1 MASAK
6 SVFASI
12 FGFLFRAK
20 ILVPVI
26 LLLGVIGTS
35 VYFQRKAEESKGE
48 RYRTLAVDRGPVIQ
62 RITANGTLNPVT
74 VVSVGTQVSGTV
86 TKLYTDFNNA
96 VKANQVLLEL
106 DPALIKASL
115 AQIDASLRSAE
126 ATARLAESTLKR
138 NRELVAK
145 GFISSQTLEQNAK
158 ELDVANATVAQV
170 KSQLD
175 RERTN
180 LSYTIIR
187 SPIDGIVID
196 RKIDVGQT
204 VAASFSTPTL
214 FQIAKNLEEMQID
227 TSVAEA
233 DVGSV
238 RQGMPVR
245 FTVDAYPER
254 DFQGKIRLVR
264 LNPTIQ
270 QNVVTYNVV
279 VDVNNEGSL
288 LKPGMT
294 AQVSFVANQ
303 RENVVR
309 IPNGALR
316 FRPPKDD
323 KDERKV
329 VKKDVTKQK
338 PADSSSTAKP
348 EIASAVTAAA
358 KPGEGKTDATRER
371 ANVDGTPAADAS
383 ARIRRPP
390 ARVYKINDKNDLV
403 PVEIRTGIASNQ
415 FTEMISGDVKPGDEL
430 VIRDLQDKG
439 AKK

>member
-1 MASAK
+1 MA
-6 SVFASI
+6 FPRY
-12 FGFLFRAK
+12 LFRAK
-20 ILVPVI
+20 IIIPLI
-26 LLLGVIGTS
+26 LLVGIVVTGI
-35 VYFQRKAEESKGE
+35 YFQKKAEESKAE
-48 RYRTLAVDRGPVIQ
+48 RYRTVVVDRGAVIQ

-86 TKLYTDFNNA
+86 IKLYTDFNNT
-96 VKANQVLLEL
+96 VKAKQVLLEL
-106 DPALIKASL
+106 DPALIKANL

-138 NRELVAK
+138 NRDLVTK
-145 GFISSQTLEQNAK
+145 GFISSQTLEQNTK

-175 RERTN
+175 REKTN

-294 AQVSFVANQ
+294 AQVSFVANK
-303 RENVVR
+303 RDDVVR

-316 FRPPKDD
+316 FKPTKDD
-323 KDERKV
+323 KDDKKSA
-329 VKKDVTKQK
+329 KKDMNKKKAVDGKASMG
-338 PADSSSTAKP
+338 PADAPKESAKADNA
-348 EIASAVTAAA
+348 ASA
-358 KPGEGKTDATRER
+358 
-371 ANVDGTPAADAS
+371 DGG
-383 ARIRRPP
+383 ARVRRPP
-390 ARVYKINDKNDLV
+390 ARVYKINDKNELV
-403 PVEIRTGIASNQ
+403 PIEIRTGVASNQ
-415 FTEMISGDVKPGDEL
+415 FTEMISGDIKPGDEL
-430 VIRDLQDKG
+430 VIRDLQDKT

>member
-1 MASAK
+1 MAFSK
-6 SVFASI
+6 SFVSSI
-12 FGFLFRAK
+12 FSFLFRAK
-20 ILVPVI
+20 ILIPLI
-26 LLLGVIGTS
+26 LLVGIAGVG
-35 VYFQRKAEESKGE
+35 VYFQKKAEESKGE
-48 RYRTLAVDRGPVIQ
+48 RYRTIAVDRGAVIQ

-86 TKLYTDFNNA
+86 TKLYTDFNNT

-106 DPALIKASL
+106 DPALIKANL
-115 AQIDASLRSAE
+115 AQFDASLRSAQ
-126 ATARLAESTLKR
+126 ATARLAESTLRR
-138 NRELVAK
+138 NQDLVAK

-175 RERTN
+175 REKTN
-180 LSYTIIR
+180 RSYTIIR

-316 FRPPKDD
+316 FKPPKDD
-323 KDERKV
+323 KDDKKNP
-329 VKKDVTKQK
+329 KKDVNQK
-338 PADSSSTAKP
+338 KPTETAVN
-348 EIASAVTAAA
+348 SAPSAALKESA
-358 KPGEGKTDATRER
+358 KTDVA
-371 ANVDGTPAADAS
+371 AGTDAGG
-383 ARIRRPP
+383 RVRRPP
-390 ARVYKINDKNDLV
+390 ARVYKINDRNELV
-403 PVEIRTGIASNQ
+403 PIEIRTGIASNQ
-415 FTEMISGDVKPGDEL
+415 FTEMLSGDVKPGDEL
-430 VIRDLQDKG
+430 VIRDLQDKT

>member
-1 MASAK
+1 MTSTKSAF
-6 SVFASI
+6 VSI
-12 FGFLFRAK
+12 SNFIFRAK
-20 ILVPVI
+20 ILIP
-26 LLLGVIGTS
+26 LLLVLGAIGTG
-35 VYFQRKAEESKGE
+35 VYFQKKAEESKGE
-48 RYRTLAVDRGPVIQ
+48 RYRTATVDRGAVIQ

-86 TKLYTDFNNA
+86 TKLYTDFNNT

-106 DPALIKASL
+106 DPALIKANL
-115 AQIDASLRSAE
+115 AQIDASVRSAE

-145 GFISSQTLEQNAK
+145 GFISSQTLEQNTK

-175 RERTN
+175 REKTN

-303 RENVVR
+303 RDNVVR

-316 FRPPKDD
+316 FKPPKDEKDD
-323 KDERKV
+323 KKTA
-329 VKKDVTKQK
+329 KKDAPKKKLGESSDTKPVEMK
-338 PADSSSTAKP
+338 
-348 EIASAVTAAA
+348 
-358 KPGEGKTDATRER
+358 
-371 ANVDGTPAADAS
+371 ADAS
-383 ARIRRPP
+383 KELSKADSTASIDGGGRVRRPP
-390 ARVYKINDKNDLV
+390 ARVYKINDKNELV
-403 PVEIRTGIASNQ
+403 PTEIRTGVASNQ
-415 FTEMISGDVKPGDEL
+415 FTEMLSGDVKPGDEL
-430 VIRDLQDKG
+430 VIRDLQDKT

>member
-1 MASAK
+1 MTSAK
-6 SVFASI
+6 SVLSSI
-12 FGFLFRAK
+12 FVFLFRAK
-20 ILVPVI
+20 ILIPLL

-35 VYFQRKAEESKGE
+35 IYFQRKAEESKSE
-48 RYRTLAVDRGPVIQ
+48 RYRTSTVDRGAVVQ

-106 DPALIKASL
+106 DPALIKANL
-115 AQIDASLRSAE
+115 AQIDASVRSAE

-145 GFISSQTLEQNAK
+145 GFISSQTLEQNTK

-175 RERTN
+175 REKTN

-238 RQGMPVR
+238 RQGMPVK

-303 RENVVR
+303 RDDVVR
-309 IPNGALR
+309 IPNSALR
-316 FRPPKDD
+316 FKPPKDD
-323 KDERKV
+323 KEDK
-329 VKKDVTKQK
+329 K
-338 PADSSSTAKP
+338 PAKKKPVAST
-348 EIASAVTAAA
+348 EAA
-358 KPGEGKTDATRER
+358 KDATKTDNA
-371 ANVDGTPAADAS
+371 AGADANG
-383 ARIRRPP
+383 RVRRPP
-390 ARVYKINDKNDLV
+390 ARVYKVNDKNELL
-403 PVEIRTGIASNQ
+403 PVEIRTGVASNQ
-415 FTEMISGDVKPGDEL
+415 FTEMISGDIKPGDEL
-430 VIRDLQDKG
+430 VIRDQQDKT

>member
-1 MASAK
+1 MSFTKPA
-6 SVFASI
+6 FANI
-12 FGFLFRAK
+12 LTFFFRAK
-20 ILVPVI
+20 II
-26 LLLGVIGTS
+26 LPLIVLAGIVGTTI
-35 VYFQRKAEESKGE
+35 YFQKKAAENKGE
-48 RYRTLAVDRGPVIQ
+48 RYRTVAVDRGAVVQ

-86 TKLYTDFNNA
+86 TKLYTDFNNT
-96 VKANQVLLEL
+96 VKAQQILLEL
-106 DPALIKASL
+106 DPALIKANL

-138 NRELVAK
+138 TRGLVEK

-175 RERTN
+175 REKTN

-303 RENVVR
+303 RDDVIR
-309 IPNGALR
+309 IPNSALR
-316 FRPPKDD
+316 FKPPKDD
-323 KDERKV
+323 KDD
-329 VKKDVTKQK
+329 KKAAKKDLNKPKSVETKTPMSPADVTKQ
-338 PADSSSTAKP
+338 TAKVD
-348 EIASAVTAAA
+348 SATSA
-358 KPGEGKTDATRER
+358 
-371 ANVDGTPAADAS
+371 DGS
-383 ARIRRPP
+383 GRVRRPP
-390 ARVYKINDKNDLV
+390 ARVYKINDKNELV
-403 PVEIRTGIASNQ
+403 PTEIRTGVASNQ
-415 FTEMISGDVKPGDEL
+415 FTEMLSGDVKPGDEL
-430 VIRDLQDKG
+430 VIRDLQDKT

>member
-1 MASAK
+1 MALSK

-12 FGFLFRAK
+12 FVFLFRAK
-20 ILVPVI
+20 ILIP
-26 LLLGVIGTS
+26 LLLVFGVIGTS
-35 VYFQRKAEESKGE
+35 IYFQRKAEESKSE
-48 RYRTLAVDRGPVIQ
+48 RYRTITVDRGAVIQ

-86 TKLYTDFNNA
+86 TKLYTDFNNV

-106 DPALIKASL
+106 DPALIKANL
-115 AQIDASLRSAE
+115 AQFDASLRSAE
-126 ATARLAESTLKR
+126 ATAGLAESTLKR

-145 GFISSQTLEQNAK
+145 GFISSQTLEQNTK

-175 RERTN
+175 REKTN

-238 RQGMPVR
+238 RQGMPVK

-303 RENVVR
+303 RDDVVR

-316 FRPPKDD
+316 FKPPKDD
-323 KDERKV
+323 KEDKKV
-329 VKKDVTKQK
+329 ARKDVNKKK
-338 PADSSSTAKP
+338 PA
-348 EIASAVTAAA
+348 ESADTKA
-358 KPGEGKTDATRER
+358 PDTRTE
-371 ANVDGTPAADAS
+371 APKEF
-383 ARIRRPP
+383 RRPP
-390 ARVYKINDKNDLV
+390 ARVYKLNEKNELL
-403 PVEIRTGIASNQ
+403 PTEIRTGIASNQ

-430 VIRDLQDKG
+430 VIRDQQDKT

>member
-1 MASAK
+1 MALSKPALA
-6 SVFASI
+6 SVFN
-12 FGFLFRAK
+12 FLFRAK
-20 ILVPVI
+20 ILVPLLVVLGI
-26 LLLGVIGTS
+26 LGAGA
-35 VYFQRKAEESKGE
+35 YFQRKAEESRSE
-48 RYRTLAVDRGPVIQ
+48 RYRTAAVDRGVVIQ

-74 VVSVGTQVSGTV
+74 VVNVGTQVSGTV
-86 TKLYTDFNNA
+86 TKLYTDFNNV

-106 DPALIKASL
+106 DPALIKANL

-138 NRELVAK
+138 NRELVEK

-175 RERTN
+175 REKTN

-187 SPIDGIVID
+187 SPINGIVID

-238 RQGMPVR
+238 REGMPVR

-303 RENVVR
+303 RDNVVR

-316 FRPPKDD
+316 FKPPKDD
-323 KDERKV
+323 KEDKRAAQKAAN
-329 VKKDVTKQK
+329 KK
-338 PADSSSTAKP
+338 
-348 EIASAVTAAA
+348 
-358 KPGEGKTDATRER
+358 KPGESIENAKSGDTAKDISKA
-371 ANVDGTPAADAS
+371 DGTAGMDS
-383 ARIRRPP
+383 SGRVRRPP
-390 ARVYKINDKNDLV
+390 ARVYKVNDKNELV
-403 PVEIRTGIASNQ
+403 PMDIRTGVASNQ
-415 FTEMISGDVKPGDEL
+415 YTEMLSGDVKPGDEL
-430 VIRDLQDKG
+430 VIRDLQDKA

>member
-1 MASAK
+1 MAFSK
-6 SVFASI
+6 SFASSI
-12 FGFLFRAK
+12 FSFLFRAR
-20 ILVPVI
+20 ILIPLI
-26 LLLGVIGTS
+26 LLAGIVGVG
-35 VYFQRKAEESKGE
+35 VYFQKKAEESKGE
-48 RYRTLAVDRGPVIQ
+48 RYRTISVDRGAVIQ
-62 RITANGTLNPVT
+62 RISANGTLNPVT

-86 TKLYTDFNNA
+86 TKLYTDFNNT

-106 DPALIKASL
+106 DPALIKANL
-115 AQIDASLRSAE
+115 AQFDASLRSAQ

-138 NRELVAK
+138 NQDLVAK

-175 RERTN
+175 REKTN

-245 FTVDAYPER
+245 FTVDAYPDR

-316 FRPPKDD
+316 FKPTKDD
-323 KDERKV
+323 KDV
-329 VKKDVTKQK
+329 NKKK
-338 PADSSSTAKP
+338 PAETTVN
-348 EIASAVTAAA
+348 SAPSDALKESA
-358 KPGEGKTDATRER
+358 KTDVAAGTDGGGR
-371 ANVDGTPAADAS
+371 A
-383 ARIRRPP
+383 RRPP
-390 ARVYKINDKNDLV
+390 ARVYKINDKNELV
-403 PVEIRTGIASNQ
+403 PIEIRTGIASNQ
-415 FTEMISGDVKPGDEL
+415 FTEMLSGDVKPGDEL
-430 VIRDLQDKG
+430 VIRDLQDKT

>member
-1 MASAK
+1 MAFSK
-6 SVFASI
+6 SFASSI
-12 FGFLFRAK
+12 FSFLFRAR
-20 ILVPVI
+20 ILIPLI
-26 LLLGVIGTS
+26 LLAGIVGVG
-35 VYFQRKAEESKGE
+35 VYFQKKAEESKGE
-48 RYRTLAVDRGPVIQ
+48 RYRTISVDRGPVIQ
-62 RITANGTLNPVT
+62 RISANGTLNPVT

-86 TKLYTDFNNA
+86 TKLYTDFNNT

-106 DPALIKASL
+106 DPALIKANL
-115 AQIDASLRSAE
+115 AQFDASLRSAQ

-138 NRELVAK
+138 NQDLVAR

-175 RERTN
+175 REKTN

-245 FTVDAYPER
+245 FTVDAYPDR

-316 FRPPKDD
+316 FKPPKDD
-323 KDERKV
+323 KDDKKNP
-329 VKKDVTKQK
+329 KKDVNKKK
-338 PADSSSTAKP
+338 PT
-348 EIASAVTAAA
+348 ETTVNSAPSDALKESA
-358 KPGEGKTDATRER
+358 KTDVAAGTDGGGR
-371 ANVDGTPAADAS
+371 A
-383 ARIRRPP
+383 RRPP
-390 ARVYKINDKNDLV
+390 ARVYKINDKNELV
-403 PVEIRTGIASNQ
+403 PIEIRTGIASNQ
-415 FTEMISGDVKPGDEL
+415 FTEMLSGDVKPGDEL
-430 VIRDLQDKG
+430 VIRDLQDKT